1 MKTRTG
7 RRKRLTL
14 TGVMAF
20 TAMAALIALTTLT
33 GSALPAAPAAEAT
46 ADPNVVAGA
55 QARPDT
61 AYLGASNATCTHH
74 VATTGSDANPGTT
87 PATAWRTIGKA
98 LNTLSA
104 GQTGCV
110 HAGTYRE
117 NYNGAANHG
126 SASAPITVKGAP
138 GEARPV
144 IVATADDPVF
154 SISRGYW
161 VVDGFE
167 VDKNNTDD
175 HALRISGGHHLTV
188 RNLIIHN
195 GRGPAGI
202 SIYGGSSDIY
212 LDNDEVYNFHRS
224 INGLRADAHGV
235 AILRDVTRVLV
246 RGSRLHHNGGDG
258 VQCQGVNDD
267 GTPSPSTADT
277 SDVTLEDN
285 RIHSNVENAID
296 IKSCQ
301 RVSIRGSVSPDNLGS
316 AANNK
321 LFSYRP
327 TNRGT
332 DMPGNHS
339 GGGAIVLHYY
349 ARKILMEN
357 TRVWDACEGVGVGRQ
372 DYPPVQDLIIRRSLF
387 FGLVGTGVGGSDCK
401 GHGVRITNA
410 RNVDLYHNTFDGI
423 SDRAI
428 RLGADNGGSYASD
441 NIDLWNNL
449 ISNAAVWIDLHR
461 PKVTNVESRRNLFW
475 HPDGSTGHLRLDLAP
490 IVLSGW
496 RSATGQDSDSVHANP
511 LFVANPTTNDYYT
524 QSGSPA
530 RDVALNNTGA
540 RVCGAGPDIGFR
552 ESCG

>member
-1 MKTRTG
+1 MALSTPSSVAPA
-7 RRKRLTL
+7 RRALRSTPI
-14 TGVMAF
+14 
-20 TAMAALIALTTLT
+20 AALLSLVLIAGPTA
-33 GSALPAAPAAEAT
+33 GPAGAT
-46 ADPNVVAGA
+46 ATAVDPSVTAGA
-55 QARPDT
+55 QARPDIS
-61 AYLGASNATCTHH
+61 YLGAVTASCTHH
-74 VATTGSDANPGTT
+74 VATTGSDANAGTSL
-87 PATAWRTIGKA
+87 AAAWRTIGKA

-117 NYNGAANHG
+117 DYNGAANNG

-167 VDKNNTDD
+167 VNKNNTDD
-175 HALRISGGHHLTV
+175 HAVRVAGGNHVTV
-188 RNLIIHN
+188 RNVVVHD

-202 SIYGGSSDIY
+202 SIYGGSSDVY
-212 LDNDEVYNFHRS
+212 LDNNEVYNFHRT

-267 GTPSPSTADT
+267 GTPSPSTADS

-285 RIHSNVENAID
+285 RIYSNIENAID
-296 IKSCQ
+296 VKSCQ
-301 RVSIRGSVSPDNLGS
+301 RVSIRGSVSPDNPGS

-327 TNRGT
+327 TNRAA

-349 ARKILMEN
+349 ARKLLIES
-357 TRVWDACEGVGVGRQ
+357 TRIWDACEGVGVGRQ

-387 FGLVGTGVGGSDCK
+387 FGLVGPSVGGSDCK

-423 SDRAI
+423 PDRAI
-428 RLGADNGGSYASD
+428 RLGADNGGAYVSD
-441 NIDLWNNL
+441 NFDVWNNL

-461 PKVTNVESRRNLFW
+461 PKVTNFESARNLFW
-475 HPDGSTGHLRLDLAP
+475 HPDGSTSHLRLDLAATN
-490 IVLSGW
+490 LNGW
-496 RSATGQDSDSVHANP
+496 RSATGQDSDSIHADP
-511 LFVANPTTNDYYT
+511 RFVANPTTNDYYT
-524 QSGSPA
+524 QPGSPA
-530 RDVALNNTGA
+530 RDVALNNTGT
-540 RVCGAGPDIGFR
+540 RSCGAGPDIGFR
-552 ESCG
+552 ESCS